1 MKFKILSLMLLTS
14 LAAFL
19 FDVEEAVGN
28 PVDVTD
34 VIQLQ
39 GGDLLGAELD
49 NLACVEEDL
58 YTFGFVKL
66 SDSYVGTSI
75 KSTSSSS
82 SSGYSESDYSGSG
95 NASSGAEKADKSKI
109 GKLLGEFYIT
119 NYCSCAKCC
128 GQYAYGRPKDK
139 NGNDI
144 VKGASGRRLI
154 PNYSIAVD
162 TSVIPMGTKVV
173 IAGHVYRADDV
184 GGGVK
189 GKHIDRYYSS
199 HQQALNNCFS
209 GKVKVYLYNE

>member
-1 MKFKILSLMLLTS
+1 MKIKLVCLALLIGVLVPLCNTQT
-14 LAAFL
+14 
-19 FDVEEAVGN
+19 AVGGS
-28 PVDVTD
+28 VTIAD
-34 VIQLQ
+34 IIQLQ
-39 GGDLLGAELD
+39 EGNLIGAEID
-49 NLACVEEDL
+49 ELACIDNSS
-58 YTFGFVKL
+58 YSFSFVKL
-66 SDSYVGTSI
+66 SESYVGATVSAATSN
-75 KSTSSSS
+75 SSN
-82 SSGYSESDYSGSG
+82 YSGDSS

-128 GQYAYGRPKDK
+128 GHYAYDRPKDE

-199 HQQALNNCFS
+199 HQQALSNCFS